1 MGLVCECM
9 IKTNTTLS
17 PHTTRRLRHQE
28 RAYRG
33 SGVVEV
39 TKKTNPSPAPLG
51 QGFAEPPSST
61 CPSGAPGM
69 EERGRPSPPIPRPRA
84 PALCRRGGM
93 VSFTAERQASTYLS
107 FVPGDLAVLR
117 LASEKWRS
125 LLQRATISKGR
136 SPRLQL
142 MCTLDSG
149 IYIGTH
155 TPTVHVQRC
164 DWGGRGASP
173 GAPDRAA
180 LRRPAGQ
187 PRFRA
192 CLRPERTPGLAL
204 DLAGPLGGAADF
216 SCRPVGIGDTRGD
229 GRGSGTRRSVGSLS
243 E

>member
-1 MGLVCECM
+1 MESG
-9 IKTNTTLS
+9 
-17 PHTTRRLRHQE
+17 
-28 RAYRG
+28 AYRPRN
-33 SGVVEV
+33 
-39 TKKTNPSPAPLG
+39 TL
-51 QGFAEPPSST
+51 FAERHFHPHD
-61 CPSGAPGM
+61 
-69 EERGRPSPPIPRPRA
+69 
-84 PALCRRGGM
+84 PAG
-93 VSFTAERQASTYLS
+93 VSLIRQERQAWTYLS
-107 FVPGDLAVLR
+107 FVPGDLAVLWP
-117 LASEKWRS
+117 ASETWRS

-136 SPRLQL
+136 SLRLQL

-164 DWGGRGASP
+164 DWGDRGASP

-180 LRRPAGQ
+180 LRGAAGQ

-192 CLRPERTPGLAL
+192 CLCPECAAGLAL
-204 DLAGPLGGAADF
+204 DLAGPLGGAAGF